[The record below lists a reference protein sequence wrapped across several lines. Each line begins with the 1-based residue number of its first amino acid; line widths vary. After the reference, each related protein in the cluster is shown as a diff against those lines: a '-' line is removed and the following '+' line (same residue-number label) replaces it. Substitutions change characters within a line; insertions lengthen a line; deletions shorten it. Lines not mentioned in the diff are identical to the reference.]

1 MVTVVTTRC
10 FFWGGGEPC
19 FCLDLVP
26 KAKLQNQINKQP
38 NSVGCQCSSYFR
50 PDEKVMQKSKPD
62 ARALMNRLITEN
74 KKLQEQNLQLLQLNE
89 KLSKTQADIS
99 LLLLER
105 KGKSEEAELAGVVRK
120 LVDSENHSHYSDTS
134 SVPMSE

>member
-1 MVTVVTTRC
+1 M
-10 FFWGGGEPC
+10 
-19 FCLDLVP
+19 
-26 KAKLQNQINKQP
+26 
-38 NSVGCQCSSYFR
+38 GCQCSSYFR

>member
-1 MVTVVTTRC
+1 M
-10 FFWGGGEPC
+10 
-19 FCLDLVP
+19 
-26 KAKLQNQINKQP
+26 
-38 NSVGCQCSSYFR
+38 GCQCFSYFR

-62 ARALMNRLITEN
+62 ARALMNRLITET
-74 KKLQEQNLQLLQLNE
+74 KKSQEQNLQLLQMNE
-89 KLSKTQADIS
+89 RLSKTQADIS